1 MALVHFN
8 PRSLHG
14 ERRFLC
20 RNFLFQPRIS
30 IHAPCTGSDGQN
42 RHFRQRHRISI
53 HAPCTGSDNATI
65 RVPLPVDYFNPR
77 SLHGERPAAL
87 SPRRR
92 GSRFQSTL
100 PARGA
105 TFYHRKWRILFRN
118 FNPRSLHGERHNN
131 SVRRAVQN
139 NFNPRSLH
147 GERPRPAPGRL
158 KLLCISIHAPCTGS
172 DFLLCVQRRLFQF
185 QSTLPARGATRAGKG
200 RGSMMER
207 FQSTLP
213 ARGATR
219 RSLSKG
225 GKRKYFNPRSLHGER
240 PCRRVRWMKWKSFQ
254 STLPARGATILAFFV
269 HGCAKDF
276 NPRSLHGERRHRLE
290 LLRPHDDF
298 NPRSLHGE
306 RPGTALAAKRRCK
319 FQSTLPARGATRGCG
334 RRWKG

>member
-1 MALVHFN
+1 
-8 PRSLHG
+8 
-14 ERRFLC
+14 
-20 RNFLFQPRIS
+20 
-30 IHAPCTGSDGQN
+30 
-42 RHFRQRHRISI
+42 
-53 HAPCTGSDNATI
+53 
-65 RVPLPVDYFNPR
+65 
-77 SLHGERPAAL
+77 
-87 SPRRR
+87 
-92 GSRFQSTL
+92 
-100 PARGA
+100 
-105 TFYHRKWRILFRN
+105 
-118 FNPRSLHGERHNN
+118 
-131 SVRRAVQN
+131 
-139 NFNPRSLH
+139 
-147 GERPRPAPGRL
+147 
-158 KLLCISIHAPCTGS
+158 
-172 DFLLCVQRRLFQF
+172 
-185 QSTLPARGATRAGKG
+185 
-200 RGSMMER
+200 MER

-319 FQSTLPARGATRGCG
+319 FQSTLPARGATLLLPAPLCSQRISIHAPCTGSDSIRKIDYIIHTLFQSTLPARGATNSRSSL
-334 RRWKG
+334 RRPQSYFNPRSLHGERQIRAWNARYERKFQSTLPARGATANIKDAAVTKAFQSTLPARGATLRIWKVAPAKEFQSTLPARGATPEWLEDEHGFMISIHAPCTGSDPRPRRLPRWAINFNPRSLHGERLRAARNLGESLDISIHAPCTGSDRRASLPT